1 MIYQARTLEGAQLRI
16 AKLTRALE
24 FWLPDE
30 LPKDDED
37 YDRWLDDVFMLR
49 GTDRENDAHG

>member
-24 FWLPDE
+24 FWLPDD
-30 LPKDDED
+30 LPEDDVD

-49 GTDRENDAHG
+49 GTDRETPVT

>member
-24 FWLPDE
+24 FWIPDE

-37 YDRWLDDVFMLR
+37 YDRWLDDIFMLR
-49 GTDRENDAHG
+49 GTDRENVTP